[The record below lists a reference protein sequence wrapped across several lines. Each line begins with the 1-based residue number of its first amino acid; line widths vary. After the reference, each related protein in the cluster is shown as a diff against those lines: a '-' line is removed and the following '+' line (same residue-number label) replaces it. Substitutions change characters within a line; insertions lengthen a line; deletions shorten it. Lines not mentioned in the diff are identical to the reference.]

1 MSTTALDHRL
11 LACAYGA
18 YPWDEW
24 ERSAL
29 AAGLSPELAA
39 LGRSLMR
46 EAYQHDWCERL
57 KAECGWSDEGRA
69 MLRRVLAHPRR
80 TAARWEWLLST
91 DGLRFDPW
99 EHREPRHA
107 SGRAE
112 IDNAQHCPQGEPPG
126 AVARQHYED
135 SPCWNRLRSKWNREQ
150 AKLNAQPVE
159 AR

>member
-1 MSTTALDHRL
+1 MSTTEAPSPFAPAAELVPIHLRP
-11 LACAYGA
+11 YGS

-24 ERSAL
+24 QREAL
-29 AAGLSPELAA
+29 AAGLEASLAA

-80 TAARWEWLLST
+80 TAARWEWLLAT

-99 EHREPRHA
+99 EHRE
-107 SGRAE
+107 
-112 IDNAQHCPQGEPPG
+112 
-126 AVARQHYED
+126 HYED
-135 SPCWNRLRSKWNREQ
+135 SPCWNRLRSRWNREQ
-150 AKLNAQPVE
+150 AKLNAQPL
-159 AR
+159 AA